1 MSSIQSIYAQSGPTK
16 CCKAKTIQ
24 TTQLYNY
31 IIYQS
36 FIRIV
41 QSVGMAICFDQLFLY
56 DFFSYPI
63 LGIVCSYVTPDLTD
77 VSHRSTSLHLY
88 KHCCTHQV
96 PRISYPNHK
105 NPWPFDLLLTTDW
118 SLSRYLLSHS
128 QVPIATE
135 IFLCYTSFI
144 VWPMCIHGAPS

>member
-16 CCKAKTIQ
+16 CCKAKTIR

-41 QSVGMAICFDQLFLY
+41 QSVGMAICFDQVFLY

-63 LGIVCSYVTPDLTD
+63 LGIVCSYVTSDLTD

-96 PRISYPNHK
+96 PRIPYPDHK
-105 NPWPFDLLLTTDW
+105 ILELLTFY
-118 SLSRYLLSHS
+118 SLQIDHS
-128 QVPIATE
+128 ADTYCPIHKCPLQQR
-135 IFLCYTSFI
+135 FFVLY
-144 VWPMCIHGAPS
+144 